1 MTMRVLVTGGAGFL
15 GQHLCRELTAQ
26 EIFVR
31 ALVRDAP
38 RAALPSG
45 VEVCEGDLSDERS
58 MRAATEGIDVIAHLA
73 SRVHVMRDT
82 ANDPLAEF
90 RRVNVAGT
98 QLLATAATDAGVK
111 HIVFASSVK
120 AIGETSMT
128 PWDSTT
134 PAHPVDAYGI
144 SKLEAEQVLLGME
157 SPNCPAVTVL
167 RFPLLYGPGMKGNM
181 LRLFRAIARGW
192 PVPVAAAENARS
204 MLFVG
209 NAVSALA
216 HVISADP
223 SRASTSASRAFFVAD
238 GPAVST
244 AAIAHE
250 IADALGATSRIV
262 RLPQRLLRN
271 IARICDPISGG
282 RSSAMVSRL
291 IGSLVVDETEFER
304 EYQFTAPFTRRAGL
318 EITARWFLQ
327 T

>member
-1 MTMRVLVTGGAGFL
+1 MRVLVTGGAGFV
-15 GQHLCRELTAQ
+15 GQHLCRDLTAR

-31 ALVRDAP
+31 ALVRDAQ
-38 RAALPSG
+38 RAPLLSG
-45 VEVCEGDLSDERS
+45 VEVCEGDLCDERS
-58 MRAATEGIDVIAHLA
+58 IRAATEGIDVIAHLA

-120 AIGETSMT
+120 AIGETSIT

-134 PAHPVDAYGI
+134 PAHPVDPYGI

-181 LRLFRAIARGW
+181 LRLFRAVARGW
-192 PVPVAAAENARS
+192 PVPVAAVENARS

-209 NAVSALA
+209 NAVSALT
-216 HVISADP
+216 HVITADP
-223 SRASTSASRAFFVAD
+223 SRTSTSASRTFFVAD

-250 IADALGATSRIV
+250 IADALGAPSRIV

-271 IARICDPISGG
+271 IARIGDPVGGG
-282 RSSAMVSRL
+282 RPSAMVSRL

-304 EYQFTAPFTRRAGL
+304 EYQFAAPFTRGAGL
-318 EITARWFLQ
+318 ELTARWFLQ

>member
-1 MTMRVLVTGGAGFL
+1 MRVLVTGGAGFV
-15 GQHLCRELTAQ
+15 GQHLCRELIAK

-31 ALVRDAP
+31 ALVRDAS
-38 RAALPSG
+38 RAPLLSG
-45 VEVCEGDLSDERS
+45 VEVCEGDLCDERS
-58 MRAATEGIDVIAHLA
+58 IRAATEGIDVIAHLA
-73 SRVHVMRDT
+73 GRVHVMRDT

-134 PAHPVDAYGI
+134 PAHPVDPYGI
-144 SKLEAEQVLLGME
+144 SKLEAEHVLLGME
-157 SPNCPAVTVL
+157 SPNCPSVTVL

-181 LRLFRAIARGW
+181 LRLFRAVARGW
-192 PVPVAAAENARS
+192 PVPVAAVENARS

-209 NAVSALA
+209 NAVSALT
-216 HVISADP
+216 HVINADP
-223 SRASTSASRAFFVAD
+223 SRTSTGASRAFFVAD

-244 AAIAHE
+244 DAIARE
-250 IADALGATSRIV
+250 IAEALGAPSRIV
-262 RLPQRLLRN
+262 PLPRRTLRN
-271 IARICDPISGG
+271 IARICDPVSGG
-282 RSSAMVSRL
+282 RPSAMVNRL

-304 EYQFTAPFTRRAGL
+304 QYRFTPPFTRGAGL
-318 EITARWFLQ
+318 GITARWFLQ